1 MGLDLVTIPSANLW
15 DRADDPDLDP
25 ITVDIPAGDL
35 GRPRG
40 DSPSVGRR

>member
-15 DRADDPDLDP
+15 DRADGPDVEP
-25 ITVDIPAGDL
+25 ITVDILAGDL